1 MRYNLPQA
9 LIDMSR
15 PTKKRPQYAK
25 LKEEK
30 CEIYK
35 EYNKSKRVYTELA
48 VAKKNIDYILD
59 KDNEQYEESHKKDDY
74 EQSK

>member
-1 MRYNLPQA
+1 MDNTRKYNA
-9 LIDMSR
+9 LRMPWRIVFFW
-15 PTKKRPQYAK
+15 
-25 LKEEK
+25 EEK
-30 CEIYK
+30 TELYK
-35 EYNKSKRVYTELA
+35 ENNKSKRVYTEFA